1 MSTHHPL
8 VLINAFEVPEASDDE
23 FVAAW
28 ESARTFLA
36 TQPGYVGTTLHQT
49 VSPDSEFRFVNVAH
63 WQTAKVMPQTMMS
76 YSLCF
81 RSEAGWCSNSRSAV
95 LLWLIHS

>member
-1 MSTHHPL
+1 VSSHHPL

-28 ESARTFLA
+28 ESARTFLE

-49 VSPDSEFRFVNVAH
+49 VSPDAEFRFVNVAH
-63 WQTAKVMPQTMMS
+63 WQTAEEFQTAVTS
-76 YSLCF
+76 ADFRAAAAGLAQF
-81 RSEAGWCSNSRSAV
+81 RSHPGLYRV
-95 LLWLIHS
+95 VGT